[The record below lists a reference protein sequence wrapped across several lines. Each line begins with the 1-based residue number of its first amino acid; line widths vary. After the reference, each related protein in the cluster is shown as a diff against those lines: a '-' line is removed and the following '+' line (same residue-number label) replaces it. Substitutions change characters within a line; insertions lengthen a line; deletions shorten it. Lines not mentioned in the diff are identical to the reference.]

1 MRKFQPSLVDWD
13 EIAARLM
20 RGEPTSRVA
29 QDYEISRQA
38 IAKRAKR
45 EGWLDSQ
52 AKMQTALKNAEHL
65 TGMELAV
72 RRQPVAV
79 QPVQPENVQPVAEVQ
94 PSATKRATTKRGV
107 QKFNKD
113 TPEVRASI
121 LSLISEGVPKTIA
134 AECSGVNIDTLT
146 RWINDDQEFGIE
158 VRAQE
163 RRAVAD
169 RVQRIG
175 AAGKRG
181 DWKAD
186 SWYLERTQREIFG
199 SDAGKGGG
207 LAVQINIMRDGDPEV
222 IDVTPSG

>member
-20 RGEPTSRVA
+20 KGEPTSRVA

-52 AKMQTALKNAEHL
+52 AKMQAALKNAEHL

-72 RRQPVAV
+72 RSQPVAV

-113 TPEVRASI
+113 TPEVRNAI
-121 LSLISEGVPKTIA
+121 IELLKDGVPKTHAAQASGVSVDAFNAWVSRDADFAGLVRA
-134 AECSGVNIDTLT
+134 AES
-146 RWINDDQEFGIE
+146 
-158 VRAQE
+158 A
-163 RRAVAD
+163 AVSL

-175 AAGKRG
+175 KAGQK
-181 DWKAD
+181 DWRAD
-186 SWYLERTQREIFG
+186 SWYLERTQRATFG

-207 LAVQINIMRDGDPEV
+207 VAVQINIVRGDEPEV
-222 IDVTPSG
+222 VNVTPGS

>member
-20 RGEPTSRVA
+20 RGEPTLRVA
-29 QDYEISRQA
+29 QDYQISRQA

-79 QPVQPENVQPVAEVQ
+79 QPDHVQPVAEVQ
-94 PSATKRATTKRGV
+94 PSATKGATTKRGV

-113 TPEVRASI
+113 TPEVRNAI
-121 LSLISEGVPKTIA
+121 IGLLRDGVPKTHAAQASGVSLDAFNAWVSRDADFAGLVRA
-134 AECSGVNIDTLT
+134 AES
-146 RWINDDQEFGIE
+146 
-158 VRAQE
+158 A
-163 RRAVAD
+163 AVSL

-175 AAGKRG
+175 KAGQK
-181 DWKAD
+181 DWRAD
-186 SWYLERTQREIFG
+186 SWYLERTQKATFG
-199 SDAGKGGG
+199 SDSGKGGG
-207 LAVQINIMRDGDPEV
+207 VAVQINIVRGDEPEV
-222 IDVTPSG
+222 IDVTPGS

>member
-20 RGEPTSRVA
+20 KGEPTSRVA

-79 QPVQPENVQPVAEVQ
+79 QPDHVQPVAEVQ
-94 PSATKRATTKRGV
+94 PSATKGATTKRGV

-113 TPEVRASI
+113 TPEVRNAI
-121 LSLISEGVPKTIA
+121 IGLLRDGVPKTHAAQASGVSLDAFNAWVSRDADFAGLVRA
-134 AECSGVNIDTLT
+134 AES
-146 RWINDDQEFGIE
+146 
-158 VRAQE
+158 A
-163 RRAVAD
+163 AVSL

-175 AAGKRG
+175 KAGQK
-181 DWKAD
+181 DWRAD
-186 SWYLERTQREIFG
+186 SWYLERTQKATFG
-199 SDAGKGGG
+199 SDSGKGGG
-207 LAVQINIMRDGDPEV
+207 VAVQINIVRGDEPEV
-222 IDVTPSG
+222 IDVTPGS

>member
-20 RGEPTSRVA
+20 KGEPTSRVA

-107 QKFNKD
+107 QKFDKD
-113 TPEVRASI
+113 TPETRNAI
-121 LSLISEGVPKTIA
+121 LGLLQDGVPKAHA
-134 AECSGVNIDTLT
+134 AQASGVSESTLR
-146 RWINDDQEFGIE
+146 RWIANDDRFSSE
-158 VRAQE
+158 VRAAE
-163 RRAVAD
+163 SAAVAL

-175 AAGKRG
+175 KAGEK
-181 DWKAD
+181 DWRAD
-186 SWYLERTQREIFG
+186 SWYLERTQKATFG

-207 LAVQINIMRDGDPEV
+207 VAVQINIVRGDEPEV
-222 IDVTPSG
+222 VNVTPGS

>member
-20 RGEPTSRVA
+20 KGEPTSRVA

-79 QPVQPENVQPVAEVQ
+79 QPDHVQPVAEVQ
-94 PSATKRATTKRGV
+94 PSATKGATTKRGV

-113 TPEVRASI
+113 TPEVRNAI
-121 LSLISEGVPKTIA
+121 IGLLRDGVPKTHAAQASGVSLDAFNAWVSRDADFAGLVRA
-134 AECSGVNIDTLT
+134 AES
-146 RWINDDQEFGIE
+146 
-158 VRAQE
+158 A
-163 RRAVAD
+163 AVSL

-175 AAGKRG
+175 KAGQK
-181 DWKAD
+181 DWRAD
-186 SWYLERTQREIFG
+186 SWYLERTQRATFG
-199 SDAGKGGG
+199 SDSGKGGG
-207 LAVQINIMRDGDPEV
+207 VAVQINIVRGDEPEV
-222 IDVTPSG
+222 IDVTPGS